1 VPKEEKD
8 MDAAEL
14 KGVLLTRRSALIGG
28 GAAAVLVSQAVL
40 FERLGWAP
48 KRTTAD
54 VTAAFPDIQFDLGAF
69 INPAR
74 VFNDG
79 AGDVTVQLPPVYT
92 LFLPVVLTRTPTLAD
107 QATLERALDTI
118 EASFPASPAGVLIF
132 SVSYGLPYF
141 NRLPQALVSAHMPT
155 LLSDPSRPVL
165 EEAVPFPTD
174 VVDGLVGGPDAIV
187 PGIVKDRF
195 NVNVVI
201 ESNDMLFHLRSDS
214 LTQLTSVSLWLQGSN
229 NLNGQ
234 HVPSPD
240 FGGLL
245 RFQTPRVQFVQQGLP
260 RKVAD
265 EHGFEFASRVNPNST
280 MAMGFVDQQTN
291 SSGPAEITTFVGNA
305 SAKLTSAQPGD
316 YFDNGSI
323 AHFSHVIEDLYQ
335 FYGLPHQDPRHPDG
349 EPFTERCQYMFR
361 SNQLGTPN
369 GIPSV
374 GNTEQFRDGGGPA
387 FINNVFQGTGAAL
400 LQAQDAHGK
409 FTPGNARL
417 GATFTGESRV
427 GHEEA
432 LQQVSR
438 AADSTPLHIRADG
451 PGFDGMDVPAYRTF
465 PTAAGVEVPA
475 GSNMFKLQFLIYV
488 PTADLFARMRIAA
501 AAQVFQKEFL
511 DGETDDNGLE
521 RHITATRRQNFL
533 VPPRRHRAFPLLEL
547 ADSQHAKNASRSGSA
562 AASTRSG
569 SGNSNGSTGSGT
581 SNGSGSAGSGGSAG
595 SAGSGGN
602 GHGGSGGGR
611 GGHGGS
617 GGGHGG
623 SGNGHGGR

>member
-1 VPKEEKD
+1 

-14 KGVLLTRRSALIGG
+14 KHVLLSRRSALKGG
-28 GAAAVLVSQAVL
+28 GAAAVLVSSAVL
-40 FERLGWAP
+40 FERIGWAP
-48 KRTTAD
+48 RRTAAS
-54 VTAAFPDIQFDLGAF
+54 VTPAFPDIQFDLGAF
-69 INPAR
+69 INPAQ

-79 AGDVTVQLPPVYT
+79 AGNVTVQLPPVYT
-92 LFLPVVLTRTPTLAD
+92 LFLPVVLTRTPTADD

-141 NRLPQALVSAHMPT
+141 SRLPEALVAKHIPV
-155 LLSDPSRPVL
+155 LLSDPTRPVL
-165 EEAVPFPTD
+165 EEAVPSPTD
-174 VVDGLVGGPDAIV
+174 VVDGLVGGPGAIV

-229 NLNGQ
+229 NLNGR

-245 RFQTPRVQFVQQGLP
+245 SFQTPRVQFVQQGLP
-260 RKVAD
+260 RKLAD
-265 EHGFEFASRVNPNST
+265 EHGFEFASRINPDST
-280 MAMGFVDQQTN
+280 MTMGFVDQQTN
-291 SSGPAEITTFVGNA
+291 ASGPAAITTFVGNS

-316 YFDNGSI
+316 YFDNGAI
-323 AHFSHVIEDLYQ
+323 AHFSHVIEDLFQ
-335 FYGLPHQDPRHPDG
+335 FYALPHQDPRHPEG

-361 SNQLGTPN
+361 SNQLGTPS

-374 GNTEQFRDGGGPA
+374 GHTEQFRNGGGPA
-387 FINNVFQGTGAAL
+387 FINNVFQGTEAAL
-400 LQAQDAHGK
+400 LQAEDAHGK
-409 FTPGNARL
+409 FIPGNARL
-417 GATFTGESRV
+417 GATFTGEPRV

-451 PGFDGMDVPAYRTF
+451 PGFDSMDVPAFRTF
-465 PTAAGVEVPA
+465 PGPSGVEVPA
-475 GSNMFKLQFLIYV
+475 GSNQFKLQFLIYV
-488 PTADLFARMRIAA
+488 PTADLFARMRSAQ
-501 AAQVFQKEFL
+501 AAQQFQKQFL

-547 ADSQHAKNASRSGSA
+547 ADGQSGRHGQHAQHASRSGSA
-562 AASTRSG
+562 KASTGGANGSSG
-569 SGNSNGSTGSGT
+569 SGA
-581 SNGSGSAGSGGSAG
+581 SNGSGSTGPGGSGGTG
-595 SAGSGGN
+595 GSGGN
-602 GHGGSGGGR
+602 GHGGSGTGH

-623 SGNGHGGR
+623 R

>member
-1 VPKEEKD
+1 

-14 KGVLLTRRSALIGG
+14 KSVLLSRRSALKGG
-28 GAAAVLVSQAVL
+28 GAAALLVSSAVM
-40 FERLGWAP
+40 FERIGSAP
-48 KRTTAD
+48 NRTASS
-54 VTAAFPDIQFDLGAF
+54 VTRAFPDIQFDLGAF
-69 INPAR
+69 INPAQ

-79 AGDVTVQLPPVYT
+79 AGNVTVGLPPVFS
-92 LFLPVVLTRTPTLAD
+92 LFLPVVLTRRPTAHD
-107 QATLERALDTI
+107 QATLTRALDTI

-141 NRLPQALVSAHMPT
+141 SRLPPALVAKHMPV

-165 EEAVPFPTD
+165 EEAVPSPTD

-201 ESNDMLFHLRSDS
+201 ESNDMVFHLRSDS
-214 LTQLTSVSLWLQGSN
+214 LTKLTSVSLWLQGSN
-229 NLNGQ
+229 NLDGR

-240 FGGLL
+240 FGGLM
-245 RFQTPRVQFVQQGLP
+245 RFQTPRVQFVQQGLS

-265 EHGFEFASRVNPNST
+265 EHGFEFAPRINPDST
-280 MAMGFVDQQTN
+280 MSMGFVDQQTN
-291 SSGPAEITTFVGNA
+291 SAGPAAITTFVGNA
-305 SAKLTSAQPGD
+305 SAKLTNAQPGD

-323 AHFSHVIEDLYQ
+323 AHFSHVIEDLFQ
-335 FYGLPHQDPRHPDG
+335 FYALPHQDPRHPEG

-361 SNQLGTPN
+361 SNQIGTPN

-374 GNTEQFRDGGGPA
+374 GHAEQFRNGGGPA

-400 LQAQDAHGK
+400 LQAEDAHGK
-409 FTPGNARL
+409 FVPGNARL

-451 PGFDGMDVPAYRTF
+451 PGFDSMDVPAFRTF
-465 PTAAGVEVPA
+465 PGPSGHEVPA
-475 GSNMFKLQFLIYV
+475 GSKQFKLQFFIYV
-488 PTADLFARMRIAA
+488 PTADLFARMRSAQ
-501 AAQVFQKEFL
+501 AAQQFQKQFMA
-511 DGETDDNGLE
+511 GSTDDNGLE
-521 RHITATRRQNFL
+521 RFITATRRQNFL

-547 ADSQHAKNASRSGSA
+547 ADKHSGQHAQHASRSGSA
-562 AASTRSG
+562 KASSG
-569 SGNSNGSTGSGT
+569 SGA
-581 SNGSGSAGSGGSAG
+581 SNGSGSAGSGSSGGASGSG
-595 SAGSGGN
+595 GSGGN
-602 GHGGSGGGR
+602 GHGGSGNGHDGH
-611 GGHGGS
+611 GSGHGGS
-617 GGGHGG
+617 GSGHGG
-623 SGNGHGGR
+623 